1 MNMDFE
7 RETKQK
13 GTKYHYSQA
22 RVAGV
27 VLVIFIVVGYLGV
40 QHIFDLLN
48 NYNKALRVIENKFTL
63 LEVRVEELVKASEKS
78 TQQSINEKVTEI
90 TKELTDAQN
99 KTSQLEQK
107 LKTETGLSAQKI
119 TEIEDSLSK
128 NYDLVSIIKDWRVR
142 TPLVRCKFDNGF
154 SNGSGVLVL
163 FNEDG
168 ISKYSVLTNRHI
180 LVSGNF
186 VARDCTLEFPSGAWT
201 YVAVSENG
209 DIEATV
215 DNFDLG
221 RINIV
226 EADSYIKNSA
236 TNMNRFCSLTPSIGD
251 EVISIGYPSIGSVG
265 DITATDGIISGFE
278 SSYFITSAKIEK
290 GNSGGIVVLL
300 KDNCLLGVSTFVQ
313 LGTLESLARILNINV
328 ARNKFDPLSN

>member
-90 TKELTDAQN
+90 TK
-99 KTSQLEQK
+99 
-107 LKTETGLSAQKI
+107 
-119 TEIEDSLSK
+119 IEDSLSK

-186 VARDCTLEFPSGAWT
+186 VARDCTLEFPSGAGT

-226 EADSYIKNSA
+226 EA
-236 TNMNRFCSLTPSIGD
+236 
-251 EVISIGYPSIGSVG
+251 
-265 DITATDGIISGFE
+265 
-278 SSYFITSAKIEK
+278 
-290 GNSGGIVVLL
+290 
-300 KDNCLLGVSTFVQ
+300 
-313 LGTLESLARILNINV
+313 
-328 ARNKFDPLSN
+328 